1 MMMTEARWQAAL
13 EALRP
18 LEARL
23 EAALSA
29 GDVESAM
36 RMAFRGAQE
45 AVALVADAGPEV
57 NAPRLHRVYVE
68 LTPLPLDAFEDGT
81 LSENGAYVRLEYQG
95 WTIHESDHEYTNG
108 QDRALAS

>member
-1 MMMTEARWQAAL
+1 MMMTGASWQTAL

-57 NAPRLHRVYVE
+57 HAPRLHRVYVE

-95 WTIHESDHEYTNG
+95 WAVHESDHECPNG
-108 QDRALAS
+108 HCETLAS